1 VIVGV
6 CRFTLLVPGSH
17 SLKEK
22 RSVVRKVKDRVRTR
36 FRLPLAEVGG
46 LDTWQRAELGFAL
59 VGIDRDGVHEALAAV
74 VAFVESLGDGE
85 GEVVDVERDIFP
97 YGVGHMGRDLEDEEA
112 GDGVVREAAVPRAL
126 MVGDPDASWLPAEWR
141 EPESSGA
148 APAPEPAP
156 DGGAPTRRGGKR

>member
-6 CRFTLLVPGSH
+6 CRFTLLVPLSH

-46 LDTWQRAELGFAL
+46 LDTWQRAELGFSL

-74 VAFVESLGDGE
+74 VAFVEAMGDGE
-85 GEVVDVERDIFP
+85 VSDVERDIFP
-97 YGVGHMGRDLEDEEA
+97 YGVGHMGGDVDDA
-112 GDGVVREAAVPRAL
+112 PGDGTVRNEDAKEGARGQTPRAL
-126 MVGDPDASWLPAEWR
+126 LEGDPDASWIPAAWR
-141 EPESSGA
+141 EPDPTPG
-148 APAPEPAP
+148 
-156 DGGAPTRRGGKR
+156 GGAPSRRGGKR